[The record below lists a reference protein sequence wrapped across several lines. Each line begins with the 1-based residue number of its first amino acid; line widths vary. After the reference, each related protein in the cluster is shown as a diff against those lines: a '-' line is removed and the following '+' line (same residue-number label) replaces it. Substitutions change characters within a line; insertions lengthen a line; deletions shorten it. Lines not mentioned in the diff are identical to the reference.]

1 MKVIKTALQSILYAL
16 LIVGFH
22 LILIYFLD
30 IRIEGWETELIQEL
44 IKVYFLP
51 LLLCFINSLMI
62 IRSRRVNYHITW
74 FLVSMIPSSLLLILF
89 KSIQD
94 TGERERQFVSIELF
108 PKYSLEMFTFLPGG
122 LLVFQLLFTLYLL
135 INIRIEANIS

>member
-1 MKVIKTALQSILYAL
+1 MKVIKAALQSILYAF

-22 LILIYFLD
+22 LILIYFLE
-30 IRIEGWETELIQEL
+30 IRIEGWETELIKES

-62 IRSRRVNYHITW
+62 IRSRRVKYHVTW
-74 FLVSMIPSSLLLILF
+74 FLLSTIPSSLLLMFF

-94 TGERERQFVSIELF
+94 IGERERQFVSIELF
-108 PKYSLEMFTFLPGG
+108 PKYSLEMFSFLPGG

-135 INIRIEANIS
+135 IKIRIETNR